1 MLSTVLYNY
10 AQSWLSDL
18 SINMY
23 CALIQNAQ
31 DGYMTVHNLSQ
42 FSIFLIYNFQFFQW
56 GDCTQLCN
64 SHRILHLFF
73 FPLFKHSVLIQAYQ
87 HSHKVLPTGLHGFE
101 IIFYTMSLLLP
112 AFTVPSVI
120 HRELNTGIACS

>member
-1 MLSTVLYNY
+1 MLN
-10 AQSWLSDL
+10 L

-56 GDCTQLCN
+56 GDGTHTLQFPQNLASFLLSFTQ
-64 SHRILHLFF
+64 
-73 FPLFKHSVLIQAYQ
+73 
-87 HSHKVLPTGLHGFE
+87 
-101 IIFYTMSLLLP
+101 
-112 AFTVPSVI
+112 AFCA
-120 HRELNTGIACS
+120 HTGISTPTQSLAYSPAWV